1 MKTNK
6 EIKTAKE
13 KLNQISQDEK
23 MRRIA
28 ELRQKAIMD
37 EKAIYRKGNEVGFAE
52 GRMKRTFGRREKRN
66 SKKKC

>member
-52 GRMKRTFGRREKRN
+52 GRIKGKEERDYRRQSREK
-66 SKKKC
+66 